1 MSNRTQFGSAI
12 EPSTLTVPQNKTF
25 NVYLAPPDAPVRAVE
40 IYSFGGYCVTWIYLL
55 PNVVFPLQTRN
66 PITIMQLKGSVEFR
80 NDPVLRGEIILNSK
94 MRLVELKA
102 GLFLHIANTGTD
114 VAQFQVTESYDL

>member
-1 MSNRTQFGSAI
+1 MAGVCVGGKGGKRELQSGYSMSNRTQFGSAI

-66 PITIMQLKGSVEFR
+66 PITVNLYSGAYFNLDK
-80 NDPVLRGEIILNSK
+80 NDNNLDNFVNFSDHATQRK
-94 MRLVELKA
+94 R
-102 GLFLHIANTGTD
+102 
-114 VAQFQVTESYDL
+114 

>member
-1 MSNRTQFGSAI
+1 MI
-12 EPSTLTVPQNKTF
+12 IILTILLTF
-25 NVYLAPPDAPVRAVE
+25 
-40 IYSFGGYCVTWIYLL
+40 
-55 PNVVFPLQTRN
+55 Q
-66 PITIMQLKGSVEFR
+66 IMQLKGSVEFR